1 MGHWNYHYIPV
12 TWTAACVYSKSV
24 WHNKRQ
30 CQPLMLLVLTII
42 QSGFN
47 FMQMLKEQEKEET
60 AREGVH
66 TTWSQTSES

>member
-1 MGHWNYHYIPV
+1 
-12 TWTAACVYSKSV
+12 
-24 WHNKRQ
+24 
-30 CQPLMLLVLTII
+30 MLLVRIII

-66 TTWSQTSES
+66 TTWSQTMES